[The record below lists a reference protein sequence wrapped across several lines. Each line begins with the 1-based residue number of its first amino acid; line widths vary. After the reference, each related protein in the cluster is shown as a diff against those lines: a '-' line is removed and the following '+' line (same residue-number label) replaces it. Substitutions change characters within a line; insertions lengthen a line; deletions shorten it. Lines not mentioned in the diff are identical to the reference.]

1 MRGRLAKREN
11 FDDKPGAVDK
21 RIDIFQS
28 KTIPVLETYKYKAS
42 LASRVCTTNHILVT
56 QTVEVDAKQPM
67 YELTDVVLEA
77 LTGELRHGGRSIL

>member
-1 MRGRLAKREN
+1 MRRVITRFRIIHLKLDPREMRGRLAKREN

-42 LASRVCTTNHILVT
+42 LES
-56 QTVEVDAKQPM
+56 
-67 YELTDVVLEA
+67 
-77 LTGELRHGGRSIL
+77 